1 MGAKRTR
8 DEDDA
13 EEAFPRGGSGSGGDD
28 LPRGGNTGGGGGG
41 SGKKR
46 SKRLFD
52 DEDGGV
58 RIPLTLRTHLHEY
71 QDPWNLKSSRRPD
84 IFADWLAPPPPTHRF
99 FSTEPD

>member
-52 DEDGGV
+52 DEDGGG